1 MKETNVF
8 NKQKEREGFE
18 PSIVPRTIPVFKTGA
33 INHSAISPQPNLYF
47 TSGYSGSCI
56 RVYSIQR
63 YIEKELVSDI
73 FLEANKSFYFL
84 YGYVLFVGVK

>member
-1 MKETNVF
+1 MNPLILLF
-8 NKQKEREGFE
+8 NSNLLIKPLFIWIWGEKRLF
-18 PSIVPRTIPVFKTGA
+18 T
-33 INHSAISPQPNLYF
+33 LYF